1 MQAKANDDMIS
12 LMKRLVFCALAIMM
26 LVGCASISKEDP
38 AVLRQQQDEALRAA
52 LKQASDKVPATLFS
66 ETTTDEFL
74 PGGADVLSHQKEVP
88 LMQTNLVTYRTLC
101 QNAFRT
107 TLLEM
112 PDVIERIAEQMEIPD
127 PKALIDKSDDSMS
140 VLLSES
146 YATVLKKEIGLRL
159 EDELTQARTV
169 LDRTME
175 DYRIWDKGKDE
186 TRADVVAV
194 GKRSL
199 DAGVYRSVFHDVR
212 RLVAKPRKSM
222 YVRRHGWKEP
232 VRCMNSSH
240 GKRQGKR

>member
-1 MQAKANDDMIS
+1 
-12 LMKRLVFCALAIMM
+12 MKRLVFCALAIMM

-127 PKALIDKSDDSMS
+127 PKALIDKSNDSMS

-175 DYRIWDKGKDE
+175 DYRIWDKGKTKLGRTSLPSVSAPSMQAYTDLFFTTYVASLQTQE
-186 TRADVVAV
+186 IDVRTTPRLEGTGSLYEFFAREKA
-194 GKRSL
+194 GKR
-199 DAGVYRSVFHDVR
+199 
-212 RLVAKPRKSM
+212 
-222 YVRRHGWKEP
+222 
-232 VRCMNSSH
+232 
-240 GKRQGKR
+240 

>member
-12 LMKRLVFCALAIMM
+12 SMKRLVFCALAIMM

-127 PKALIDKSDDSMS
+127 PKALIDKSNDSMS

-175 DYRIWDKGKDE
+175 DYRIWDKGKTKLGRTSLPSVSAPSMQAYTDLFFTTYVASLQTQE
-186 TRADVVAV
+186 IDVRTTPRLEGTGSLYEFFAREKA
-194 GKRSL
+194 GKR
-199 DAGVYRSVFHDVR
+199 
-212 RLVAKPRKSM
+212 
-222 YVRRHGWKEP
+222 
-232 VRCMNSSH
+232 
-240 GKRQGKR
+240 

>member
-159 EDELTQARTV
+159 EDGLTQARTV

-175 DYRIWDKGKDE
+175 DYRIWDKGKTKLGRTSLPSVSAPSMQAYTDLFFTAYVASLRTQE
-186 TRADVVAV
+186 IDVRTTPRLEGTGSLYEFFAREKA
-194 GKRSL
+194 GKR
-199 DAGVYRSVFHDVR
+199 
-212 RLVAKPRKSM
+212 
-222 YVRRHGWKEP
+222 
-232 VRCMNSSH
+232 
-240 GKRQGKR
+240 

>member
-12 LMKRLVFCALAIMM
+12 SMKRLVFCALAIMM

-175 DYRIWDKGKDE
+175 DYRIWDKGKTKLGRTSLPSVSAPSMQAYTDLFFTTYVASLQTQE
-186 TRADVVAV
+186 IDVRTTPRLEGTGSLYEFFAREKA
-194 GKRSL
+194 GKR
-199 DAGVYRSVFHDVR
+199 
-212 RLVAKPRKSM
+212 
-222 YVRRHGWKEP
+222 
-232 VRCMNSSH
+232 
-240 GKRQGKR
+240 

>member
-112 PDVIERIAEQMEIPD
+112 PDVIKRIAEQMEISD

-159 EDELTQARTV
+159 EDELIQARTV

-175 DYRIWDKGKDE
+175 DYRIWDKGKTKLGRTSLPSVSAPSMQAYTDLFFTTYVASLRTQE
-186 TRADVVAV
+186 IDVRTTPRLEGTGSLYEFFAREKA
-194 GKRSL
+194 GKR
-199 DAGVYRSVFHDVR
+199 
-212 RLVAKPRKSM
+212 
-222 YVRRHGWKEP
+222 
-232 VRCMNSSH
+232 
-240 GKRQGKR
+240 

>member
-1 MQAKANDDMIS
+1 
-12 LMKRLVFCALAIMM
+12 MKRLVFCALAIMM

-175 DYRIWDKGKDE
+175 DYRIWDKGKTKLGRTSLPSVSAPSMQAYTDLFFTTYVASLQTQE
-186 TRADVVAV
+186 IDVRTTPRLEGTGSLYEFFAREKA
-194 GKRSL
+194 GKR
-199 DAGVYRSVFHDVR
+199 
-212 RLVAKPRKSM
+212 
-222 YVRRHGWKEP
+222 
-232 VRCMNSSH
+232 
-240 GKRQGKR
+240 